1 MMKHLILFCLLLVAS
16 NCVMF
21 EHLKK
26 GTACPNLSLLEY
38 QKKNMECLDEN
49 KTGHCLID
57 DQNNH
62 GLVCENIV
70 KIPKGKCPFF
80 DNKKDRMEIRQCQ
93 GKNCPSEEIYS
104 PTAVNYDGCYEI
116 YRENHEHN
124 EF

>member
-26 GTACPNLSLLEY
+26 GTACPDLSLLEY

-70 KIPKGKCPFF
+70 KIPKGISNGMYYNVGECINF
-80 DNKKDRMEIRQCQ
+80 
-93 GKNCPSEEIYS
+93 
-104 PTAVNYDGCYEI
+104 
-116 YRENHEHN
+116 HETN
-124 EF
+124 